1 MKTSHSLG
9 ASVLA
14 LLAAPAALA
23 QQTPGWN
30 VSWGLHSVPL
40 SPALNVLLALMLGG
54 ATYWFL
60 RKRGRG
66 QALMGLLAV
75 TAAGA
80 LLLPTDTAAV
90 GYSLEI
96 DTPTGSSFLE
106 CTGNTL
112 YIGTSLPAGVT
123 LSGVSPNFPDQPLT
137 NSVSNVCRAGFQLTP
152 SQNCQLACPLPNNG

>member
-14 LLAAPAALA
+14 
-23 QQTPGWN
+23 
-30 VSWGLHSVPL
+30 
-40 SPALNVLLALMLGG
+40 
-54 ATYWFL
+54 
-60 RKRGRG
+60 
-66 QALMGLLAV
+66 LLAV